1 MISNYSFLIISIIL
15 MCFSSLDSLGDIIT
29 KDGVKIQFYMKGKK
43 KPMTEDELDYLRTCE
58 PKDYIDRVVFTG
70 TRKSKYKE
78 DRKDKDWYKYF
89 GYEYESNIS
98 VEIYQCLECEP
109 QSDCEHLRDKLKDE
123 IEPDVVKLVLSKK
136 IYMWSLNKF
145 QPIVINLFPLINDFR
160 YHRIIVVD
168 NDDTIIDLMYERTY
182 LCDGEG

>member
-1 MISNYSFLIISIIL
+1 MSFSPL
-15 MCFSSLDSLGDIIT
+15 SSYGDIIT

-43 KPMTEDELDYLRTCE
+43 KPIPKDELQHIITCD
-58 PKDYIDRVVFTG
+58 PKDYIDRIVFTG
-70 TRKSKYKE
+70 MRKSNYKE
-78 DRKDKDWYKYF
+78 DRNDKDWYKYF

-109 QSDCEHLRDKLKDE
+109 QSYCEHIRDKLRDD

-160 YHRIIVVD
+160 CHRIVVVD
-168 NDDTIIDLMYERTY
+168 NDDTIIDLMYDRTY